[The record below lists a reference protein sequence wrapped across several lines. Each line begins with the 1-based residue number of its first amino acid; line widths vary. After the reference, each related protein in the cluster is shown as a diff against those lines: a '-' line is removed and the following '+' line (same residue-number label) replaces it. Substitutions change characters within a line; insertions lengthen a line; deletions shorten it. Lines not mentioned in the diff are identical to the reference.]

1 MRAPGFYWVNGGEEW
16 EVAEWSIC
24 PRGGAWF
31 VTGWDLPADDDN
43 WKQIDE
49 RRIERLESE

>member
-1 MRAPGFYWVNGGEEW
+1 MREAGFYWVNGGETW
-16 EVAEWSIC
+16 EIAEWSIG

-31 VTGWDLPADDDN
+31 VTGWDCPADDDC

-49 RRIERLESE
+49 LRIVREEVK